1 MADSATVNIQLERF
15 RTDKQQE
22 LLKLLNDKKVQKQ
35 VNVYIKDAIN
45 EFVPMK
51 SGALRRSAIVTHKS
65 ITWGRGL
72 KYARYQYYGEVYG
85 PNYPIVQ
92 GGTLSGFFRVGGKR
106 YPVFNGGTIT
116 GWYSIPDMKK
126 HPTGREL
133 GVPGMW
139 RGWRFGYTTPG
150 THHHWDNEFKYQ
162 VKLKTNQEITRYL
175 KRECKERGLK
185 K

>member
-22 LLKLLNDKKVQKQ
+22 LPKLLNDKKVQKQ

-51 SGALRRSAIVTHKS
+51 SGALRRSAVATHKS

-85 PNYPIVQ
+85 PNYPI
-92 GGTLSGFFRVGGKR
+92 TR
-106 YPVFNGGTIT
+106 GGTII
-116 GWYSIPDMKK
+116 GWYSKPGVKK